1 MSNSNTTTLKALLN
15 DLFSGLARAFDTTAN
30 WVSSLSWWKFF
41 LFSILVLAGGAIF
54 QDAFLNTDEEVS
66 VKKVKTENKSASTT
80 SVKSANTTLEID
92 SQGIRIPKNS
102 DLTVTQNDT
111 PVRFEID
118 GDGIKHID
126 ANGDSTTQTKTNN
139 SRSTATT
146 PTTPNTPTTPTT
158 PTTPST
164 PTTTEASTNLT
175 THPAI
180 RIGQDS
186 IEIELPKEITEKIN
200 AEIEKAIADA
210 SHDEIKTYRKRNSQW
225 LMSFIILALFGL
237 FGMKALMGGKVKAE
251 EKAKEANNFAEKEA
265 LLRQVS
271 EAQVQLMQAQVEPHF
286 LFNTLASVE
295 YLIETDPPLAAKMQ
309 RSLIAYLRAVVPQM
323 RENSKTTNLGREAD
337 MVRAYLDLLKMR
349 MEERLEVDFE
359 MPEGLR
365 TASFPPMML
374 QTVVE
379 NAIKHGLE
387 VKAEGGLLQ
396 FRAEVAHNKLRVTV
410 SDTGLGF
417 GATPS
422 KGTGLGLQNIRERLK
437 LIYKDQAQ
445 IIITPNQPS
454 GVCVTIEVP
463 YELAK

>member
-1 MSNSNTTTLKALLN
+1 MNNANTNTLKALLN

-30 WVSSLSWWKFF
+30 WVSTLSWWKFF

-66 VKKVKTENKSASTT
+66 VKKVKTENRSASTS

-102 DLTVTQNDT
+102 DLTVTQTDT
-111 PVRFEID
+111 PMRFEID

-126 ANGDSTTQTKTNN
+126 ANGNSTSHTKTNN
-139 SRSTATT
+139 TGSNVTT
-146 PTTPNTPTTPTT
+146 PTTTTTQTT

-164 PTTTEASTNLT
+164 PTTTEASANVTN
-175 THPAI
+175 HPAI

-186 IEIELPKEITEKIN
+186 IEIQLPKEITEKIN
-200 AEIEKAIADA
+200 TEIEKAIADA
-210 SHDEIKTYRKRNSQW
+210 SHDEIKTYRKQNSQW

-365 TASFPPMML
+365 TATFPPMML

>member
-1 MSNSNTTTLKALLN
+1 MMQNTNTTNFKAYLTDFFN
-15 DLFSGLARAFDTTAN
+15 GLGRAFDLTAN

-41 LFSILVLAGGAIF
+41 LFSILILASGAIF

-66 VKKVKTENKSASTT
+66 VKKSD
-80 SVKSANTTLEID
+80 VKSSKKTSTDISGNANSTFEID
-92 SQGIRIPKNS
+92 SEGIRISQNKDDGVENS
-102 DLTVTQNDT
+102 GSAKH
-111 PVRFEID
+111 FEID
-118 GDGIKHID
+118 GEGVKQIDPNGKSNPIKNTAPPIPPT
-126 ANGDSTTQTKTNN
+126 NGAKDQNV
-139 SRSTATT
+139 
-146 PTTPNTPTTPTT
+146 
-158 PTTPST
+158 
-164 PTTTEASTNLT
+164 
-175 THPAI
+175 HHAI

-186 IEIELPKEITEKIN
+186 IEIQLPKEITEKIN
-200 AEIEKAIADA
+200 TEIEKAIADA
-210 SHDEIKTYRKRNSQW
+210 SHDEIKTYRKRDSQW
-225 LMSFIILALFGL
+225 LMSFITLALFGL

-251 EKAKEANNFAEKEA
+251 EKAKEAHNFAEKEA

-323 RENSKTTNLGREAD
+323 RENSKATNLGREAD
-337 MVRAYLDLLKMR
+337 IVRAYLDLLKMR

-365 TASFPPMML
+365 SASFPPMML
-374 QTVVE
+374 QTIVE

-396 FRAEVAHNKLRVTV
+396 FRAEVAHNKLRVIV

-463 YELAK
+463 YELVN